1 LINFEE
7 AAGMFEEHG
16 RMRSMEQARYHL
28 ARAESEV
35 EAAQRFLDP
44 SSSDEEEKAVVRAAV
59 NARTCLGDALET
71 LRARFW

>member
-1 LINFEE
+1 LVHVEE

-28 ARAESEV
+28 ARAQSEV

-44 SSSDEEEKAVVRAAV
+44 SSSDEEEKAVMRAAV
-59 NARTCLGDALET
+59 NARTYLGDALET
-71 LRARFW
+71 IRAVSW